1 MQLKEMPLLLTNQ
14 QQNTTDGQWKGFH
27 LLLPSVGIS
36 NVGQL
41 AVDMLIFNLGDKV
54 KRISGIY
61 DEALMPVT
69 GIDHVRSST
78 NGKDGSLLE
87 PMEVFESTE
96 LKLIIIQ
103 QRAPFVKGR
112 IPAFRERLSQWI
124 DACGFERVIMLS
136 GVSSHVKTDMDLTQ
150 KSPFRFLCNRDDL
163 KQSMVS
169 EHGWLE
175 YSIKKTF
182 QHKETLELPGSGIV
196 KSMFEDSIASQD
208 SASTTFMALLVFCNQ
223 GDAKA
228 EINVLLSHLQ
238 ELYAD
243 MILKD
248 KEFVQPPYWRTTSAY
263 NSNLMIF

>member
-14 QQNTTDGQWKGFH
+14 QQNTTDGRWKGFH
-27 LLLPSVGIS
+27 LILPSVGIS

-41 AVDMLIFNLGDKV
+41 AVDMFLFNLGDKV

-69 GIDHVRSST
+69 GVDHIGSCADGN
-78 NGKDGSLLE
+78 NGPLLE
-87 PMEVFESTE
+87 PMEVFESAE
-96 LKLIIIQ
+96 LKLVIIQ

-112 IPAFRERLSQWI
+112 IPTFRERLSRWI
-124 DACGFERVIMLS
+124 DACGFERVVMLS
-136 GVSSHVKTDMDLTQ
+136 GVSSHVKTDKDLTQ
-150 KSPFRFLCNRDDL
+150 KSPFRFLCNQDDL
-163 KQSMVS
+163 KHSMVT
-169 EHGWLE
+169 EHDWLE

-196 KSMFEDSIASQD
+196 KSMFEDSVASQD
-208 SASTTFMALLVFCNQ
+208 STSSATFIAMLVFCNQ

-228 EINVLLSHLQ
+228 EINVLLSHLKD
-238 ELYAD
+238 LYAD
-243 MILKD
+243 KML

-263 NSNLMIF
+263 NSDLMLF